1 MATIDLNADVGE
13 SFGHYTIGDDA
24 RLIPL
29 ITSANIACGLHAGDY
44 RTVDEAVELCIK
56 YKVKIGAHIGFAD
69 LAGFGRRVLPIDNLE
84 LKSLV
89 TYQIGVM
96 LGFCRSKG
104 VKLNHVK
111 LHGAL
116 YNIVAESPS
125 LSQTLVETIR
135 SVDEEIIWY
144 GLAGSSNEIV
154 AKELNHPFYAEV
166 FSDRAYRTDGSL
178 VPRTNPNAMIE
189 DLDEAN
195 LRMVSL
201 IKNGSIK
208 TITGELIHL
217 HADTICIHGD
227 KADASLH
234 AQSLRLALEAAGI
247 QIA

>member
-13 SFGHYTIGDDA
+13 SFGHYKIGDDSQ
-24 RLIPL
+24 LIPL

-44 RTVDEAVELCIK
+44 RIIEKTVDLCIK
-56 YKVKIGAHIGFAD
+56 HSVKIGAHIGFAD
-69 LAGFGRRVLPIDNLE
+69 VAGFGRRMLPIDNDE

-96 LGFCRSKG
+96 LGFCLSKG
-104 VKLNHVK
+104 VRLNHVK

-116 YNIVAESPS
+116 YNIVAESHS

-135 SVDEEIIWY
+135 SIDEEIIWY
-144 GLAGSSNEIV
+144 GLAGSSNETV
-154 AKELNHPFYAEV
+154 AKEMKHPFYSEV
-166 FSDRAYRTDGSL
+166 FSDRAYRSDGSL

-189 DLDEAN
+189 DLNEAN
-195 LRMVSL
+195 LRMISL
-201 IKNGSIK
+201 IKNGSLK
-208 TITGELIHL
+208 TFTGEVIHL

-227 KADASLH
+227 KVDASLH
-234 AQSLRLALEAAGI
+234 ALSLRRALEAAGI